1 MKRSELKQIIKEEIV
16 NVLNESNINGT
27 LDKIEFNDSLVYYV
41 NTDIGDLYI
50 SNKLVDELGE
60 DKLNSLIGTKGEWE
74 YMIWDH
80 TQDKP
85 QAKYKII
92 KYLGKI

>member
-16 NVLNESNINGT
+16 KVLNESNINGT